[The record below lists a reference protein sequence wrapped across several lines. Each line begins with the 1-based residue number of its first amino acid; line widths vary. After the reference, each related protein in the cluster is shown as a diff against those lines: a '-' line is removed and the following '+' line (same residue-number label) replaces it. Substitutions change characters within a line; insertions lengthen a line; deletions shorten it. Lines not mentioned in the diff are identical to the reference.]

1 METSQRL
8 LIVAD
13 WTVDPQS
20 VVAAV
25 ASTTRKES
33 ASLTLVLPAWLHG
46 LDWAGDPYAS
56 VPCARRALETLT
68 PQLTHAGLHVQRAE
82 VGDPD
87 PAAAIG
93 DVLLDQPIDKVLIV
107 VHKTRLRSHPLNL
120 AHRIART
127 TGIRVEQL
135 AIPRPTERLHLRRRG
150 HCSMTEP
157 LRA

>member
-25 ASTTRKES
+25 ARRTEQNV
-33 ASLTLVLPAWLHG
+33 SLALVVPAWLHG

-56 VPCARRALETLT
+56 VPCARRALETLAN
-68 PQLTHAGLHVQRAE
+68 QLSHAGLHVHSAE

-87 PAAAIG
+87 PTAAIG
-93 DVLLDQPIDKVLIV
+93 DALLDQPVDKVMIFA
-107 VHKTRLRSHPLNL
+107 HRTRLGSHPLNL
-120 AHRIART
+120 AHRIARAT
-127 TGIRVEQL
+127 SLPVEQL
-135 AIPRPTERLHLRRRG
+135 AVARPSRRLHLRRRG
-150 HCSMTEP
+150 HCSITEP
-157 LRA
+157 LAA